1 MFIAMVTKQD
11 KEISLL
17 KLICQILA
25 KPILYMKLE
34 GEGSEIKFALF
45 YSADDKGVGDDLM
58 FFSPVYLVCMA
69 KSINDVKFDYQ
80 KRSSFVVLKTQKELK
95 DLEKK
100 YTSNDMEEGSL
111 K

>member
-1 MFIAMVTKQD
+1 
-11 KEISLL
+11 
-17 KLICQILA
+17 
-25 KPILYMKLE
+25 
-34 GEGSEIKFALF
+34 
-45 YSADDKGVGDDLM
+45 
-58 FFSPVYLVCMA
+58 MA

-100 YTSNDMEEGSL
+100 YTSKDMEEGSL